1 MATYEYVCMRCERF
15 FEEQRSMTA
24 SVETALAC
32 PSCGS
37 DRVKR
42 RFSLFAT
49 VNASAASG
57 FTTHPRLVGNAS
69 R

>member
-1 MATYEYVCMRCERF
+1 MRCERF

-49 VNASAASG
+49 GAASG
-57 FTTHPRLVGNAS
+57 GSPSVEGCGCGGACACGGH
-69 R
+69 